1 MRRRVGVALA
11 IAVTAFGSSGCGG
24 GSSTAAPAR
33 LVSPAVFAETV
44 QEADRVTVNV
54 HVPFEG
60 DVGGT
65 DLSVAYDR
73 VRAQADRLPPP
84 GTPLA
89 IYCRSG
95 TMSAAAAPVLAELG
109 YDDIVELDGGMVAW
123 TASGRPLQQ
132 SHG

>member
-1 MRRRVGVALA
+1 
-11 IAVTAFGSSGCGG
+11 
-24 GSSTAAPAR
+24 
-33 LVSPAVFAETV
+33 VSPAVFAETV